1 MSLHLFFHLYYFLH
15 VGRIESFK
23 NIDNFG
29 ERLKLA
35 RLYFQA
41 TQRDLADLI
50 DLNQGTLTKIERNVF
65 VPEKDAI
72 EKLSNTFSLNP
83 LFLQYGQAPI
93 FSKKVAFGDFV
104 IADRNRK
111 LQNLFSGEALDKII
125 LYLLGKEQ
133 VREGYIV
140 SGKPLYDV
148 FIFVSHLKDPH
159 YLVIRTDI
167 EAGSTIRET
176 LKQHNLT
183 TSHVKNAA
191 LLEAFGLIYHTEY
204 QFPHYKNF
212 MDALGKIDIPR
223 NMHFLREFPENEI
236 MAPFIIAERDRDIID
251 KLLEFFIT
259 NKINEKDIRA
269 AMKHLKE
276 IRKSEK

>member
-1 MSLHLFFHLYYFLH
+1 LFFHLYYFLH